1 MSVFGRIATVL
12 GRDPDEALRRL
23 HAAQSR
29 LYELRRAA
37 AAKKA
42 DLASL
47 RAQFWGG
54 DSSNFTHERRVQLA
68 ELAAA
73 RRAEVERRGE
83 KITEAA
89 LDEHARS
96 HPSYKNWLAMQH
108 ERRERMYRMEA
119 ELAQIEAD
127 AEAAQGEVEL
137 ARQAIR
143 LIEEAIRF
151 ARSEPTG
158 P

>member
-1 MSVFGRIATVL
+1 MSVYDRIATVI

-23 HAAQSR
+23 RLAQSR

-37 AAKKA
+37 AEKKA

-54 DSSNFTHERRVQLA
+54 DSSNYTHERRVQLA

-73 RRAEVERRGE
+73 RRAEAERRGE
-83 KITEAA
+83 RITEAA
-89 LDEHARS
+89 LEEHARS

-119 ELAQIEAD
+119 ELAQIEAN
-127 AEAAQGEVEL
+127 AEAAQGVVEL
-137 ARQAIR
+137 ERQAIR
-143 LIEEAIRF
+143 LLEEAIRF

>member
-1 MSVFGRIATVL
+1 MSVYDRIATVI

-23 HAAQSR
+23 HLAQSR
-29 LYELRRAA
+29 LHELRRAA
-37 AAKKA
+37 AEKKA

-54 DSSNFTHERRVQLA
+54 DSSNYTHERRVQLA
-68 ELAAA
+68 ELAEA
-73 RRAEVERRGE
+73 RRAELERRGE
-83 KITEAA
+83 RVVEAA
-89 LDEHARS
+89 LDSYSRS

-127 AEAAQGEVEL
+127 AEAAQGVVEL
-137 ARQAIR
+137 ERQAIR
-143 LIEEAIRF
+143 LLEEAIRF

>member
-1 MSVFGRIATVL
+1 MTVFDRLPAII
-12 GRDPDEALRRL
+12 GRDPDKAMRRL
-23 HAAQSR
+23 HEANHRLHGLRTKAA
-29 LYELRRAA
+29 EKRAE
-37 AAKKA
+37 
-42 DLASL
+42 LASL

-68 ELAAA
+68 ELAEA
-73 RRAEVERRGE
+73 RRAEIERRGE
-83 KITEAA
+83 KVTEGA
-89 LDEHARS
+89 LEKYSRA
-96 HPSYKNWLAMQH
+96 HPSYKSWLATQH
-108 ERRERMYRMEA
+108 DRRVTMYHLEA

-127 AEAAQGEVEL
+127 AEAAEGDREL